1 MSSLPTESQAP
12 PPPAL
17 KAEPSV
23 SGARALAPLF
33 ARWGT
38 IVAFIV
44 VFALFSIARPDTFLT
59 WENWRSMLNLAAA
72 LFIIAGVL
80 TVPMTMNDFD
90 LSIGYHVQLL
100 GAFVIVLI
108 AQHGFPSGAGIVLT
122 LLLGAT
128 VGGIIGGI
136 VAYSGVSA
144 FIVTLGAGFVM
155 LGAELL
161 MTNDGRNIFEGIP
174 TGYLDI
180 ANKSFLDLP
189 VPVWIGIAV
198 LVVLW
203 FLTEH
208 TVLGRYMAAVGGNIE
223 AARLGG
229 VNVELVRLVGFV
241 IVGLGAALAGIVVT
255 AQAQQ
260 YFANAATGYLLPAY
274 AGLFIGAA
282 TLRGGVFHIPGT
294 AFGILFMQMIQTGLI
309 LLNWKAS
316 IANIVQGAVLVSA
329 VLLSRVG
336 SRRA

>member
-1 MSSLPTESQAP
+1 MSTLDTQPPGGISSPPSLPA
-12 PPPAL
+12 
-17 KAEPSV
+17 
-23 SGARALAPLF
+23 GRGIRALAPHF

-38 IVAFIV
+38 IVAFLV

-59 WENWRSMLNLAAA
+59 WENWRQMLNLAAA
-72 LFIIAGVL
+72 LFVIAAVL

-90 LSIGYHVQLL
+90 LSIGYHVQIL
-100 GAFVIVLI
+100 GAFVIVLV
-108 AQHGFPSGAGIVLT
+108 AQQGFPAGAGIALT
-122 LLLGAT
+122 LVLGAT
-128 VGGIIGGI
+128 IGAVVGGI
-136 VAYSGVSA
+136 VAFSGVSA

-155 LGAELL
+155 WGAELL

-174 TGYLDI
+174 AGYLDI
-180 ANKSFLDLP
+180 ANTTFFDLP
-189 VPVWIGIAV
+189 LPVWIAIAV

-203 FLTEH
+203 FVTEH

-241 IVGLGAALAGIVVT
+241 IVGLGAALASILVT
-255 AQAQQ
+255 AQASQ

-282 TLRGGVFHIPGT
+282 TLRGGIFHIPGT

-316 IANIVQGAVLVSA
+316 TAYIVQGLVLVGA

-336 SRRA
+336 SRRT